1 MEYNIK
7 IDEFEGPLDL
17 LLHLIKESNIDIYDI
32 KISEITDQ
40 YLTYIKA
47 MESLNLSI
55 ASEYLVMA
63 AELIEL
69 KSRMLLP
76 NSKSP
81 DSDDSEE
88 DPQEMLI
95 QKLLDYKNYKDIT
108 KTFRELEKERGLIYT
123 KLPTSLDEYK
133 EEALPQETHSLSI
146 LLDAFAKFVE
156 RNEQQKPL
164 HTKVATKEVS
174 VSERMTSIR
183 NILKKK
189 IEITFEELFEEW
201 NKEYFVVTFLSI
213 LQMSKEQEI
222 VIKQDTC
229 FQTIYI
235 KLKG

>member
-1 MEYNIK
+1 MDYKIK

-32 KISEITDQ
+32 KISEITEQ
-40 YLTYIKA
+40 YLAYIKA
-47 MESLNLSI
+47 MELLNLSI

-76 NSKSP
+76 HSN
-81 DSDDSEE
+81 DAEDYELEE
-88 DPQEMLI
+88 NPQEVLI

-108 KTFRELEKERGLIYT
+108 KTFKELEKERGFIYT
-123 KLPTSLDEYK
+123 KLPTSLEEYK
-133 EEALPQETHSLSI
+133 GDKEPQDIHSLSI
-146 LLDAFAKFVE
+146 LLDAFAKFTE

-164 HTKVATKEVS
+164 HTKVATKEIS
-174 VSERMTSIR
+174 ISERMTSIR

-189 IEITFEELFEEW
+189 VEVTFDELFEEW
-201 NKEYFVVTFLSI
+201 NREYVVVTFLSI

-222 VIKQDTC
+222 IIKQDTC

>member
-1 MEYNIK
+1 MEYKIK

-76 NSKSP
+76 NSKTL
-81 DSDDSEE
+81 DSDEEQE

-133 EEALPQETHSLSI
+133 EEVQPQEAHSLSV

-189 IEITFEELFEEW
+189 VEITFEELFEEW
-201 NKEYFVVTFLSI
+201 NREYFVVTFLSI

>member
-1 MEYNIK
+1 MDYKIK

-76 NSKSP
+76 NSKGP
-81 DSDDSEE
+81 DSDEEQE

-108 KTFRELEKERGLIYT
+108 KTFRELEQERGLIYT

-133 EEALPQETHSLSI
+133 EEAQPQETHSLSI
-146 LLDAFAKFVE
+146 LLDAFAKFVQ

-189 IEITFEELFEEW
+189 VEITFEELFEEW
-201 NKEYFVVTFLSI
+201 NREYFVVTFLSI